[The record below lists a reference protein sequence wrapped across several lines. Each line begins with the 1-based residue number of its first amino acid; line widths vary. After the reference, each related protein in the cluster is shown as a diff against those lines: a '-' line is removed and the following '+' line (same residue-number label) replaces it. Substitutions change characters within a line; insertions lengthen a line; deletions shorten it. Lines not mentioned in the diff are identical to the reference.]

1 MFPYR
6 KEASGKNFEVSRAF
20 ENEQI
25 SRGRPYYREPPWE
38 KLTRQLT
45 QCGGG

>member
-20 ENEQI
+20 ENEQNI
-25 SRGRPYYREPPWE
+25 KGTF
-38 KLTRQLT
+38 LH
-45 QCGGG
+45 